1 MFDPNEAFEN
11 ESDDNEYNPMDDDL
25 AFDSDF
31 LNKVP
36 FNDVV
41 SFLETISEAIFKFE
55 KTQTHDLEDDWYT
68 QYYNNP
74 GKEVLINV
82 DPYMF
87 EDIENLVDNFTNK
100 KYKKLLSEYKKKGQE
115 LQFLQLCD
123 ISGLTSLLIDNINTV
138 EDIVG

>member
-11 ESDDNEYNPMDDDL
+11 ESDDNEYDPMDDDL

-55 KTQTHDLEDDWYT
+55 KYDTFQL
-68 QYYNNP
+68 Q
-74 GKEVLINV
+74 
-82 DPYMF
+82 F
-87 EDIENLVDNFTNK
+87 C
-100 KYKKLLSEYKKKGQE
+100 YKKRINNIHFFSIHFHGSGSDYDYKW
-115 LQFLQLCD
+115 
-123 ISGLTSLLIDNINTV
+123 
-138 EDIVG
+138 

>member
-11 ESDDNEYNPMDDDL
+11 ESDDNEYDPMEDDL

-41 SFLETISEAIFKFE
+41 SFLETISDAIFKFE
-55 KTQTHDLEDDWYT
+55 NRQAHDLEDDWYT

-82 DPYMF
+82 DPYMC

-100 KYKKLLSEYKKKGQE
+100 KYQKLLSEYKKKGQE

-123 ISGLTSLLIDNINTV
+123 ISGLTSLLINNINTV